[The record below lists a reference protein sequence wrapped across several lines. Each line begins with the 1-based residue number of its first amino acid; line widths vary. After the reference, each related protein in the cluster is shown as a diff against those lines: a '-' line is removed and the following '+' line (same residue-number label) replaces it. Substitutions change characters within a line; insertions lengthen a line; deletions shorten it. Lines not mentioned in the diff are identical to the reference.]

1 VKVFVTGG
9 TGYVGVPVVRRLVA
23 CGHEVYVLQR
33 EETARPLREP
43 GVHVVL
49 GSLFAPDNWLSRLR
63 ECDAVIHL
71 VGIIREVPREG
82 VTMERI
88 HVCGTRCIVDAAQAA
103 GVSRFLHM
111 SALGARDG
119 AVSAYHKS
127 KWDAERIVQSSPLN
141 FTIFRPSVI
150 NGDGGPGPNF
160 ISLMTQLI
168 KTAPLVPIIGDGH
181 FELQP
186 VAIETV
192 SEAFVTALDT
202 PVAYHNTYEI
212 GGPERIAYRD
222 ILQRMALALNKP
234 LRTVSVPVFAM
245 KALIPV
251 VEKLPGFPLTKDQLA
266 MLLEGNV
273 CEDPETVY
281 QELHLEPIPF
291 LLPYV

>member
-1 VKVFVTGG
+1 MKVFVTGG
-9 TGYVGVPVVRRLVA
+9 TGYVGVSIVRRLVA
-23 CGHEVYVLQR
+23 RGHDVYVLQR
-33 EETARPLREP
+33 EETARPLRVS
-43 GVHVVL
+43 GVHVVS
-49 GSLFAPDNWLSRLR
+49 GSLFAPDHWLWRLK

-71 VGIIREVPREG
+71 VGIIREFPRNG

-88 HVCGTRCIVDAAQAA
+88 HVRGTRRIVDAAQAA

-119 AVSAYHKS
+119 AVSAYHRS
-127 KWDAERIVQSSPLN
+127 KWEAERIVQSSPLN

-150 NGDGGPGPNF
+150 YRNGGPGPNF
-160 ISLMTQLI
+160 ISLMTQWI
-168 KTAPLVPIIGDGH
+168 KTAPLVPIIGDGR

-186 VAIETV
+186 VAIQTV

-202 PVAYHNTYEI
+202 PVAYHKTYEI

-222 ILQRMALALNKP
+222 ILQRIAFALNKP
-234 LRTVSVPVFAM
+234 LRTVPVPVFAM
-245 KALIPV
+245 KALVPLL
-251 VEKLPGFPLTKDQLA
+251 EKLPGFPLTKDQLI

-281 QELHLEPIPF
+281 RELNLKPIPF
-291 LLPYV
+291 LLSSV

>member
-1 VKVFVTGG
+1 MKVFVTGG
-9 TGYVGVPVVRRLVA
+9 TGYVGVAVVRRLFVY
-23 CGHEVYVLQR
+23 GHEVYVLQR
-33 EETARPLREP
+33 EETARPLRVS
-43 GVHVVL
+43 GVHVVQ
-49 GSLFAPDNWLSRLR
+49 GNLFTPDNWLTRLQ

-71 VGIIREVPREG
+71 VGIIREAPRNG

-88 HVCGTRCIVDAAQAA
+88 HVRGTRCIVDAAQSA

-119 AVSAYHKS
+119 AASAYHKS
-127 KWDAERIVQSSPLN
+127 KWDAERIVQSSSLN

-150 NGDGGPGPNF
+150 YGDGGPGPNF
-160 ISLMTQLI
+160 IGLLTQLI
-168 KTAPLVPIIGDGH
+168 KTAPFVPIIGDGH

-192 SEAFVTALDT
+192 SEALVTALDR
-202 PVAYHNTYEI
+202 PVAFHKTYEI

-222 ILQRMALALNKP
+222 ILQHVALALNKP

-245 KALIPV
+245 KALIPML
-251 VEKLPGFPLTKDQLA
+251 EKLPGFPLTKDQLM

-281 QELHLEPIPF
+281 QELALEPIPF
-291 LLPYV
+291 HLSQG